1 MPWKM
6 DILGSS
12 IPIGTLVPGL
22 HRIVPLIH
30 ETFRQPTSSD
40 ISKTVPKQLHTN
52 LQGPAKEIF
61 PSNCSVCGELES
73 FSFGGRQSVL
83 DSVGCNSAQG
93 CLVHRVVTSIPT
105 AVADGPIQ
113 LSINQFLFWS
123 IGRSHS
129 RSYIGLRYLQQL
141 G

>member
-6 DILGSS
+6 DILDSS

-40 ISKTVPKQLHTN
+40 ISKTVPIQLHTN

-61 PSNCSVCGELES
+61 LSNCSVCGELES
-73 FSFGGRQSVL
+73 VSFGYRQYVL
-83 DSVGCNSAQG
+83 DSVDCNSAQG

-105 AVADGPIQ
+105 AVADGPV
-113 LSINQFLFWS
+113 SAFNKSVPFLVD
-123 IGRSHS
+123 RSKS
-129 RSYIGLRYLQQL
+129 FQKLYRATVPPAS
-141 G
+141 